1 MRGARNEQP
10 EEVTAER
17 GVWCAGK
24 KLRNASGVACARG
37 KKLRNASGVACAK
50 NTMVSLLEHYG

>member
-17 GVWCAGK
+17 GVGCVGK
-24 KLRNASGVACARG
+24 KLRSVNEVACARG
-37 KKLRNASGVACAK
+37 KKLRSANEVACA
-50 NTMVSLLEHYG
+50 NNIMVS